1 MCFGFTHYF
10 SSFLFTVT
18 SHTLHSIPSRC
29 LIHFVLI
36 RSLSFLWS
44 SVCRLFIYFCYHH
57 FSRSLN
63 TAQVAFLIS
72 FSFVGYRF
80 CGHVYVLRI
89 QLFTLFS
96 SFFFHSHYTHVALDA
111 VKLLSSLR
119 SHSKV
124 IISLPRTE
132 RVKGLTTNT
141 KREPNHQTNHR
152 LSLHRLLLLG
162 CVSSTLLL
170 GLPCL
175 GLTQNEERM
184 TTNT

>member
-1 MCFGFTHYF
+1 MCMYYVF
-10 SSFLFTVT
+10 SYSLF
-18 SHTLHSIPSRC
+18 
-29 LIHFVLI
+29 
-36 RSLSFLWS
+36 
-44 SVCRLFIYFCYHH
+44 
-57 FSRSLN
+57 
-63 TAQVAFLIS
+63 
-72 FSFVGYRF
+72 
-80 CGHVYVLRI
+80 
-89 QLFTLFS
+89 FS

-124 IISLPRTE
+124 IISLPCTE

-175 GLTQNEERM
+175 GLTLNGERM
-184 TTNT
+184 TTNTKENLTNHRLSFYRLLLAVYRERTWKLVVGSTSSSSSFLLIAAAFKNSPFWASLKENVEPSQPITPQHTLTFLSSFPS